1 MADMT
6 PMRNPTLSVARQLVW
21 SVGLVVAILVAVAG
35 WWLLQ
40 VLADQAGLTVWH
52 VGGFGLV
59 AVALSMWVA
68 QRAAG
73 RLSQGLLHLARV
85 VSHVGEGKDGQRARI
100 SGQDELA
107 ALAVQVNRMLDALTE
122 QNQALLG
129 RSQELTMHNRILQE
143 ISQGVAAAELFE
155 NLSFQVELMHP
166 LLRAAVYLF
175 NPERTALTLQAAPSL
190 PQFFTRE
197 VEVMG
202 VGEGYGTSATAAF
215 RGERVVT
222 VDIDVDPGWKLHRD
236 LAHQADV
243 RAVWAQPVKNQSG
256 QVLGVFT
263 LYHAAPVAPS
273 EAEVSLLERCAQLVA
288 LAIER
293 EQSQKDLRVAATT
306 FESQEG
312 KAVTDANRVYIKVNK
327 AFTRITG
334 YSPEEAVG
342 QTTMLLHSG
351 LHDEDFY
358 EQMRLGLER
367 VGGWQGEIWH
377 RRKNGEIY
385 PEWLNLTTVCDEQG
399 KVTNFVA
406 SFSDI
411 SERKAAE
418 MEIESLAYYDPLT
431 HLPNRRLLMDRL
443 KQAVAGS
450 ERSQRQGA
458 LLLIDLDNFKTLNDT
473 HGHDKG
479 DMLLKQVAQRLNH
492 CIRDEDTVARLGG
505 DEFVVMLRDL
515 SDSRNEAAQ
524 QAEVVGEKILVALSE
539 PYFLPGVE
547 QHSSASV
554 GITLFCGTRDSSDE
568 LFKRADLAL
577 YQAKAAGRNV
587 LRFFEPEMQ
596 SAVNARAELEV
607 ELREAIAA
615 QQFMVLYQPQVDAA
629 GRISGAEAL
638 VRWNNP
644 RRGVVYPQDFISLAE
659 ETGLILP
666 LGHWVLKEACTQ
678 LALWAQ
684 SPKTAHLTMAVNVSA
699 RQFHQR
705 DFQDEVLD
713 VLDSSGAPANRLK
726 LELTESLLAA
736 DMADMIGKMAEL
748 KHWGVGFALDDFGT
762 GYSSLSY
769 LKLLPLDQLKIDR
782 SFVRDALTDPNDASI
797 AQTIVALGQSLGLSV
812 IAEGVETVAQRD
824 FLAASGCH
832 HFQGYL
838 FGRPMAMKDLQPLLE
853 KS

>member
-1 MADMT
+1 MT
-6 PMRNPTLSVARQLVW
+6 APRHNPYSVSRQLVW
-21 SVGLVVAILVAVAG
+21 AVGLVVAALLLVAGA
-35 WWLLQ
+35 WLLGNTPDAAGSPGLGP
-40 VLADQAGLTVWH
+40 VLL
-52 VGGFGLV
+52 FGLC
-59 AVALSMWVA
+59 AVVLSMAVTYRVA
-68 QRAAG
+68 A
-73 RLSQGLLHLARV
+73 RLSRGLRHLTRV
-85 VSHVGEGKDGQRARI
+85 VGDVGQGHGQQRARI
-100 SGQDELA
+100 GGQDELGM
-107 ALAVQVNRMLDALTE
+107 LAVQVNRMLDALTE

-129 RSQELTMHNRILQE
+129 RSQELTMHNRILQD
-143 ISQGVAAAELFE
+143 ISQGVAARELFE

-166 LLRAAVYLF
+166 LLRAAVYLL
-175 NPERTALTLQAAPSL
+175 NSDRTALRLEAAPSL
-190 PQFFTRE
+190 PHFFTRE
-197 VEVMG
+197 VETMG
-202 VGEGYGTSATAAF
+202 IGEGFGTSATAAF

-222 VDIDVDPGWKLHRD
+222 VDINVDPGWKLYRG
-236 LAHQADV
+236 LAQQADV
-243 RAVWAQPVKNQSG
+243 RASWAQPVKSQSG
-256 QVLGVFT
+256 DVVGVFT
-263 LYHAAPVAPS
+263 LYHSAPVAPS
-273 EAEVSLLERCAQLVA
+273 EAELSLLERCAQLVA
-288 LAIER
+288 LSLER
-293 EQSQKDLRVAATT
+293 ERSQSDLRVAATT

-312 KAVTDANRVYIKVNK
+312 KAVTDANRVYIKVNR

-334 YSPEEAVG
+334 YTPEEAMG

-351 LHDEDFY
+351 LHDEEFY
-358 EQMRLGLER
+358 DNMRQSLER
-367 VGGWQGEIWH
+367 DGGWQGEIWH

-385 PEWLNLTTVCDEQG
+385 PEWLTVTSVYDEQG
-399 KVTNFVA
+399 VVTNFVA

-431 HLPNRRLLMDRL
+431 HLPNRRMLMDRL

-479 DMLLKQVAQRLNH
+479 DMLLKQVAQRLNA

-515 SDSRNEAAQ
+515 NESRTEAAK
-524 QAEVVGEKILVALSE
+524 QAEVVGEKILAALSE
-539 PYFLPGVE
+539 PYLLPGVE

-554 GITLFCGTRDSSDE
+554 GVTLFCGSRDNSDE

-577 YQAKAAGRNV
+577 YQAKAAGRNA

-607 ELREAIAA
+607 ELREAIAS
-615 QQFMVLYQPQVDAA
+615 QQFTVLYQPQVDAA
-629 GRISGAEAL
+629 GHISGAEAL
-638 VRWNNP
+638 VRWKNP
-644 RRGVVYPQDFISLAE
+644 RRGLVYPGEFISLAE

-713 VLDSSGAPANRLK
+713 ILDASGAPANRLK
-726 LELTESLLAA
+726 LELTESLLAS
-736 DMADMIGKMAEL
+736 DIEDMIGKMAEL

-769 LKLLPLDQLKIDR
+769 LKRLPLDQLKIDR
-782 SFVRDALTDPNDASI
+782 SFVRDALTDPNDANI
-797 AQTIVALGQSLGLSV
+797 AQTIVTLGQSLGLSV

-853 KS
+853 KA

>member
-1 MADMT
+1 MT
-6 PMRNPTLSVARQLVW
+6 RARIPRQSVSRQLAW
-21 SVGLVVAILVAVAG
+21 AVGLVVAALLMVAG
-35 WWLLQ
+35 TWLL
-40 VLADQAGLTVWH
+40 G
-52 VGGFGLV
+52 
-59 AVALSMWVA
+59 S
-68 QRAAG
+68 
-73 RLSQGLLHLARV
+73 
-85 VSHVGEGKDGQRARI
+85 VGEGAGAPGWGHVLLFGLCAVVLSMAVTYRVAARLSRGLRHLTRIVGEVGSGRDGQRARI
-100 SGQDELA
+100 AGQDELA
-107 ALAVQVNRMLDALTE
+107 ALGVQVNRMLDALTE
-122 QNQALLG
+122 KNHALLS

-143 ISQGVAAAELFE
+143 ISQGVSAATLFE
-155 NLSFQVELMHP
+155 SLSFQVELMHP
-166 LLRAAVYLF
+166 PLTAAVYLL
-175 NPERTALTLQAAPSL
+175 NVDRTRLVLQAAPSL
-190 PQFFTRE
+190 PNFFTRE
-197 VEVMG
+197 VESMPIT
-202 VGEGYGTSATAAF
+202 EGSGTSATAAY

-222 VDIDVDPGWKLHRD
+222 VDIDVDPGWKLFRG
-236 LAHQADV
+236 LAQQANV
-243 RAVWAQPVKNQSG
+243 RASWAQPIKNQSG

-263 LYHAAPVAPS
+263 LYHPAAVAPS
-273 EAEVSLLERCAQLVA
+273 EAEVSLLERSAQLVA

-293 EQSQKDLRVAATT
+293 EQSQSDLRVAATT
-306 FESQEG
+306 FDSQEG
-312 KAVTDANRVYIKVNK
+312 KAVTDANRVYIKVNQ

-334 YSPEEAVG
+334 YTPEEAVG
-342 QTTMLLHSG
+342 QTTLLLNSG

-358 EQMRLGLER
+358 EQMRLSLER
-367 VGGWQGEIWH
+367 DGGWQGEIWH

-385 PEWLNLTTVCDEQG
+385 PEWLTVTAVRDEHG
-399 KVTNFVA
+399 AATNFVA

-479 DMLLKQVAQRLNH
+479 DMLLKQVAQRLNN

-505 DEFVVMLRDL
+505 DEFVVMVRDL
-515 SDSRNEAAQ
+515 SESRAEAAQ
-524 QAEVVGEKILVALSE
+524 QAEAVGEKVLLALSE
-539 PYFLPGVE
+539 PYLLPGVE

-554 GITLFCGTRDSSDE
+554 GITLFCGTRDGSDE

-577 YQAKAAGRNV
+577 YQAKAAGRNA

-596 SAVNARAELEV
+596 SAVNQRAELEV

-615 QQFMVLYQPQVDAA
+615 MQFSVYFQPQVDAA
-629 GRISGAEAL
+629 GLISGAEAL
-638 VRWNNP
+638 VRWNHP
-644 RRGVVYPQDFISLAE
+644 RRGIVYPVDFISLAE
-659 ETGLILP
+659 ETALILP
-666 LGHWVLKEACTQ
+666 LGHWVLKVACAQ
-678 LALWAQ
+678 LAVWAQ

-705 DFQDEVLD
+705 DFEDEVLD
-713 VLDSSGAPANRLK
+713 ILDSSGAPANRLK
-726 LELTESLLAA
+726 LELTESLLVA
-736 DMADMIGKMAEL
+736 DIEGMIAKMALL

-769 LKLLPLDQLKIDR
+769 LKRLPLDQLKIDK

-838 FGRPMAMKDLQPLLE
+838 FGRPMPIEDLQPLLE